1 MLKIGASFAALLML
15 SRTSAA
21 QSKPDS
27 TAQSMRAVKVEA
39 TALPGAARAAP
50 RVTAGIITTGAKS
63 EVVQISGLAANLSEK
78 SARQIFA
85 EVPGIFVY
93 DMDGSGNQVNVSAR
107 GLDPHRSWEF
117 NVRQNGVPTLS
128 DEYGYPASHYS
139 APMEAVERVELVRG
153 TAALQYGSQFG
164 GLLNY
169 VIKAPDTTR
178 RARGESQSS
187 GGSFGLVST
196 YNAVGGKIGRV
207 SYYAYVS
214 LRRSD
219 GYRANGTSTYDA
231 EYLRASLPLSRTL
244 ALRTEVARSWYRY
257 QQPGPLT
264 DAMFAA
270 DAQRATRSRNWYSP
284 DIIVPSATLTWTPS
298 PSTRSTLVLSGVFGT
313 RSSVAVGGFAT
324 AADTATSAGVWS
336 TRQVDIDRY
345 DTRTLEW
352 RLQHDAHLGSTPV
365 AFSGGVALA
374 DNDTRRRQQGI
385 GSRGRDYDLTIAP
398 GTDFRRDLHYRTR
411 NLAAYAEGEIAV
423 TPRWTVVPGVRIE
436 RGTTH
441 MTGRL
446 AYYDPANTPRE
457 IAHRFPLF
465 GVRSSLK
472 LGDDA
477 EWYGGASQA
486 YRPMILKD
494 VLPEAVTERTDANL
508 RDARGWTVESGVRG
522 SARRVSYDVGGFV
535 MRYANRFGMLTVADS
550 TGTPYTYKTNVGTAR
565 TLGLEARAS
574 LPLGMTRRA
583 SWRAYSSL
591 SLMHAEYVKGSVIS
605 AGTNAG
611 IRGNEVESV
620 PRVIARGGLSAYGTA
635 FGSSVNATL
644 QVSHVSRTFADALNT
659 VVSSATGAVG
669 VVPAYTLLDLNASYA
684 LTSHVQL
691 SSGANN
697 LLDRQYF
704 TKRPQFYP
712 GPGVW
717 PSDGRSLQVS
727 LRLH

>member
-1 MLKIGASFAALLML
+1 
-15 SRTSAA
+15 
-21 QSKPDS
+21 
-27 TAQSMRAVKVEA
+27 
-39 TALPGAARAAP
+39 
-50 RVTAGIITTGAKS
+50 
-63 EVVQISGLAANLSEK
+63 VVQINGLAANLSEK

-107 GLDPHRSWEF
+107 GLDSHRSWEF

-139 APMEAVERVELVRG
+139 APMEAVERVELIRG

-169 VIKAPDTTR
+169 VIKSPDTTHA
-178 RARGESQSS
+178 ARGESQSS
-187 GGSFGLVST
+187 SGSFGLVST

-207 SYYAYVS
+207 SYYAYAS

-219 GYRANGTSTYDA
+219 GYRASGASTYDA
-231 EYLRASLPLSRTL
+231 EYLSASLPLSRTV
-244 ALRTEVARSWYRY
+244 ALRTDVGRSWYRY

-264 DAMFAA
+264 DAMFAS

-284 DIIVPSATLTWTPS
+284 DIIVPSATLTWAPS
-298 PSTRSTLVLSGVFGT
+298 TSTRSTLVLSGVFGT

-324 AADTATSAGVWS
+324 AADTATSAGVWN

-345 DTRTLEW
+345 VTRTLEW
-352 RLQHDAHLGSTPV
+352 RVHHDTHLGPTPV
-365 AFSGGVALA
+365 SLSGGIALA
-374 DNDTRRRQQGI
+374 DNDTRRRQQGV
-385 GSRGRDYDLTIAP
+385 GSRGSDYDLTIAA

-423 TPRWTVVPGVRIE
+423 TPRWTLVPGVRVE
-436 RGTTH
+436 RGTTR

-446 AYYDPANTPRE
+446 AYYDPANSPRDIE
-457 IAHRFPLF
+457 HRFPLF
-465 GVRSSLK
+465 GLRSSLT
-472 LGDDA
+472 LSADA
-477 EWYGGASQA
+477 EWYGGASQS

-508 RDARGWTVESGVRG
+508 RDARGWTIESGVRG
-522 SARRVSYDVGGFV
+522 SAHRMSYDVGGFV
-535 MRYANRFGMLTVADS
+535 MLYANRFGMLTMSDS
-550 TGTPYTYKTNVGTAR
+550 IGTSFTYKTNVGTAR
-565 TLGLEARAS
+565 TFGLEARAS
-574 LPLGMTRRA
+574 LPLGITRRS
-583 SWRAYSSL
+583 SWRAFSSL
-591 SLMHAEYVKGSVIS
+591 SLMRAEYVKGTVIS
-605 AGTNAG
+605 AGRNAN
-611 IRGNEVESV
+611 ISGNEVESV
-620 PRVIARGGLSAYGTA
+620 PRVIARGGLSAYGS
-635 FGSSVNATL
+635 GIHATL
-644 QVSHVSRTFADALNT
+644 QVSHVSSTFADALNT
-659 VVSSATGAVG
+659 VTPSANGAVG
-669 VVPAYTLLDLNASYA
+669 LVPAYTLIDCNASYA

-691 SSGANN
+691 SAGANN

-727 LRLH
+727 LRLR